1 MRSLK
6 TGTESKRA
14 RIEKDMRKFLKAGG
28 SIQQIPI
35 GMSKD
40 AARNMQWKAMSIDG
54 AYKAGL
60 R

>member
-6 TGTESKRA
+6 TGTEADRA
-14 RIEKDMRKFLKAGG
+14 TIEKDVRKFLKAGNK
-28 SIQQIPI
+28 IQQIPV
-35 GMSKD
+35 GMSKE
-40 AARNMQWKAMSIDG
+40 AARNLQWKAMSIDG